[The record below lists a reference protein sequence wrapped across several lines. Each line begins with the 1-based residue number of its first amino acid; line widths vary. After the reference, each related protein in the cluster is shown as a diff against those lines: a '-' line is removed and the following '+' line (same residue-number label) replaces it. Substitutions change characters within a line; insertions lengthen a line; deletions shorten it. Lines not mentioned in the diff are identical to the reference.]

1 MMREVELLVIGGGAA
16 GMAVATSAR
25 NQGIEDILIIERN
38 GYLGGVLRQCIHNG
52 FGLHRFKEDLT
63 GVEFARKYRLMVE
76 DMRIP
81 YMLNTFV
88 ISMNK
93 DRIVTV
99 VHPDEGVIEIKA
111 CAIVLAMGCRERT
124 RNNLLIPGTRG
135 AGIITAG
142 AAQKYLNVNG
152 YLPGKRVVI
161 LGSGDI
167 GLIMARQFIMVGAK
181 VHAVIEIMPYS
192 SGLPRNMKQCIEDF
206 NIPVYY
212 NSTVTEI
219 RGKQRVTSVVIN
231 NVDNNRQPI
240 KGTEKIIECD
250 TLMISAGLIPENELT
265 EQAGIDIDPATRGAI
280 VTNDMQTSLPG
291 VFACGNVLHVHDLV
305 DFVSEESEEVGK
317 SVAQYLKGA
326 SSNSLRTVTIKSG
339 AGTSGVV
346 PQKVQINNSN
356 ESVNFMFRPRAK
368 YRDVKIVAKSGNGI
382 IFSKPG
388 FALTPGEMIRM
399 SIPMKKLHAISN
411 SELTISIED
420 SKEVK

>member
-16 GMAVATSAR
+16 GMAAATSAR
-25 NQGIEDILIIERN
+25 KQGIEDILIIERN

-76 DMRIP
+76 DMQIP

-88 ISMNK
+88 ISMNE

-111 CAIVLAMGCRERT
+111 RAIVLAMGCRERT
-124 RNNLLIPGTRG
+124 RNNLLIPGVRG

-142 AAQKYLNVNG
+142 AAQKYLNING
-152 YLPGKRVVI
+152 NLPGKRVVI

-167 GLIMARQFIMVGAK
+167 GLIMARQFIMEGAE
-181 VHAVIEIMPYS
+181 VEAVVEIMPYS

-206 NIPVYY
+206 DIPVYF

-219 RGKQRVTSVVIN
+219 RGKQRVDSVVVSQ
-231 NVDNNRQPI
+231 VDDSRRPI
-240 KGTEKIIECD
+240 TGTEKIIECD

-265 EQAGIDIDPATRGAI
+265 EQAGIDIDSATRGAI
-280 VTNDMQTSLPG
+280 VTDDMQTSLPG

-305 DFVSEESEEVGK
+305 DFVSEESEDVGK
-317 SVAQYLKGA
+317 SVARYLNGA
-326 SSNSLRTVTIKSG
+326 HSNSLRTITIKSG
-339 AGTSGVV
+339 TGVGGVV
-346 PQKVQINNSN
+346 PQKVKMTDSN
-356 ESVNFMFRPRAK
+356 ESISFMFRPRAK
-368 YRDVKIVAKSGNGI
+368 YSDVKIVAKSGDEI
-382 IFSKPG
+382 IYTKLG
-388 FALTPGEMIRM
+388 FALTPGEMVRM
-399 SIPMKKLHAISN
+399 NIPMDKLRSATEN
-411 SELTISIED
+411 ELTVSIED
-420 SKEVK
+420 NKEVK

>member
-1 MMREVELLVIGGGAA
+1 ME
-16 GMAVATSAR
+16 
-25 NQGIEDILIIERN
+25 
-38 GYLGGVLRQCIHNG
+38 
-52 FGLHRFKEDLT
+52 
-63 GVEFARKYRLMVE
+63 
-76 DMRIP
+76 
-81 YMLNTFV
+81 
-88 ISMNK
+88 
-93 DRIVTV
+93 
-99 VHPDEGVIEIKA
+99 
-111 CAIVLAMGCRERT
+111 
-124 RNNLLIPGTRG
+124 
-135 AGIITAG
+135 
-142 AAQKYLNVNG
+142 
-152 YLPGKRVVI
+152 
-161 LGSGDI
+161 
-167 GLIMARQFIMVGAK
+167 GAK

-339 AGTSGVV
+339 VGTSGVV